1 MGGDDGA
8 ASCVGGGCSLLVPLV
23 AAAFGGSW
31 AGGAPSPVWL
41 AMLGCLLRFRIQV
54 SILDYHYLLGRPRP
68 LDKVRQKRHYF
79 IQVLAK
85 NTCRSEMSSAAFPD

>member
-8 ASCVGGGCSLLVPLV
+8 ASCVGGGSSLLVPLV
-23 AAAFGGSW
+23 AAVGGSW

-54 SILDYHYLLGRPRP
+54 SILDNHYLLGRPP
-68 LDKVRQKRHYF
+68 SRQSYTEKTLF
-79 IQVLAK
+79 QVLAK
-85 NTCRSEMSSAAFPD
+85 NTCRSQMSSAAFPD